1 MIYQDNKKI
10 INMSKRALF
19 HLVFLMAAMVLTVSC
34 TRKAVFGK
42 SPIGKVVAAMTLE
55 EKAGF
60 LVCADDAIRT
70 FAIPRLGIPSVNI
83 SECPTDLGIGVE
95 ASMIA
100 QGWNLDLVR
109 KVTTATGIRLKRAG
123 TDWIVL
129 PELDIKDSRIRDI
142 TTAAIA
148 ESFQSNGIGTVLRGY
163 ETGTVIPSVQPL
175 IIMTSLTPDI
185 MAVKDSVLR
194 NEYSF
199 DGAVMACI
207 KSDSISAWVNTLTES
222 VRRGELKESVLD
234 TYVERLLGVMALT
247 PEMQGYDPDKDVTP
261 YSLDGMQR
269 SALTE
274 GMVLLKNNGVLP
286 FSGSCNM
293 IALYGVHSYD
303 LFATALKEAGYKL
316 EPSVQTAYGKYAN
329 EQTIPESLE
338 RKPFRLRADAIS
350 SDVAVITIGRSKI
363 TDPVDYLL
371 TPTEKGLIEDVCDA
385 FHSKNKKVVVILN
398 AGGPIDTDSW
408 KSRPDAILLA
418 GQSCPESGN
427 VATDI
432 LKGIV
437 NPSGRLAESFSKD
450 YPFGYGLSYTTFSYS
465 EPEQNRE
472 DGTVSVKITNTGTV
486 PGKGAVLAF
495 SESSGHAL
503 ELHSFGKTGI
513 LQPGET
519 QIMEFSSN
527 SRDGSYGLTFSER
540 LKQ

>member
-1 MIYQDNKKI
+1 
-10 INMSKRALF
+10 MSKRALF

>member
-1 MIYQDNKKI
+1 
-10 INMSKRALF
+10 MSKRALF

-185 MAVKDSVLR
+185 MAVMDSVLR

-465 EPEQNRE
+465 EPEQNSE

-486 PGKGAVLAF
+486 PGKGTVLAF

>member
-175 IIMTSLTPDI
+175 IIMTSLTPDN
-185 MAVKDSVLR
+185 MAVMDSVLR

-408 KSRPDAILLA
+408 KSQPDAILLA

-465 EPEQNRE
+465 DPEQNSE

-486 PGKGAVLAF
+486 PGKGTVLAF

-527 SRDGSYGLTFSER
+527 SRDGSYGLTISER

>member
-1 MIYQDNKKI
+1 
-10 INMSKRALF
+10 MSKRALF

-175 IIMTSLTPDI
+175 IIMTSLTPGN
-185 MAVKDSVLR
+185 MAVMDSVLR

-247 PEMQGYDPDKDVTP
+247 PEMQGYDPDKDATP

-408 KSRPDAILLA
+408 KSQPDAILLA
-418 GQSCPESGN
+418 GQSCSESGN

-465 EPEQNRE
+465 DPELNNE
-472 DGTVSVKITNTGTV
+472 DGTVWVKITNTGTL
-486 PGKGAVLAF
+486 PGKEAVLVC
-495 SESSGHAL
+495 SEPKDGGQQK
-503 ELHSFGKTGI
+503 EFRTFGKTLLLEPGASQI
-513 LQPGET
+513 LELPVTGLPDL
-519 QIMEFSSN
+519 FS
-527 SRDGSYGLTFSER
+527 FIESE
-540 LKQ
+540 